1 MWGLLLLLA
10 VTVATPA
17 EDLARARAAYEQND
31 WAGAVQLLRPLLYPK
46 ITLSSEDEVVRARK
60 LLGAAYFYAKDNFR
74 ARVEFQI
81 LLTLQP
87 DFRMDRVVDGPD
99 VTDFVE
105 RLKRE
110 NQDELRRIEAEARR
124 REEDRRRREEEERR
138 RNAVRILVETRVRE
152 RPFSVNLL
160 PFGAGQF
167 QNKQA
172 GKGWGFLV
180 TEVALGAASLAT
192 YAAVHLKYPSG
203 VVPERDAGTAA
214 SLELTHIVT
223 GGLFF
228 VVWGLGVY
236 DAIENWKGEETTR
249 QERPQPAGRVS
260 IRPTPM
266 GLGIQF

>member
-1 MWGLLLLLA
+1 M
-10 VTVATPA
+10 TVATPA

-46 ITLSSEDEVVRARK
+46 ITLSSPDEVDRARK

-74 ARVEFQI
+74 ARLEFQM
-81 LLTLQP
+81 LLTSQP

-105 RLKRE
+105 RLRRE
-110 NQDELRRIEAEARR
+110 NADELRRIEDAQRRAEDKRKKEEADRIKNALTIV
-124 REEDRRRREEEERR
+124 REERIREH
-138 RNAVRILVETRVRE
+138 
-152 RPFSVNLL
+152 PFAVNLL

-167 QNKQA
+167 QNKQS

-180 TEVALGAASLAT
+180 TEAALGAASIAT
-192 YAAVHLKYPSG
+192 YASVRLKYPTG
-203 VVPERDAGTAA
+203 VVPEKDAGTAA

-236 DAIENWKGEETTR
+236 DAIENWKPEEVTSPG
-249 QERPQPAGRVS
+249 RPPPAPAPRVS
-260 IRPTPM
+260 IRPTPT
-266 GLGIQF
+266 GLGITF